1 MKLKK
6 LVSAV
11 VCAAMACVFAVSAF
25 AADPDTIAARRKDAV
40 DYLNGRG
47 LTSLASAVGQLDD
60 TVIDNVIESNW
71 TRSSLEYTLNNYAEQ
86 IEAAGTDT
94 AEIARLLRSAAADV
108 SSFGINIAITGV
120 NFDSNGNLVV
130 DATLNGIAVNE
141 TVALTTSTSGST
153 TTDEHPDI
161 AANKDENGNWHV
173 DEATTAAASSVTTT
187 AGGVIKATGDNSAV
201 VLVAGV
207 LVVAA
212 VLGLAVRKNSNVG

>member
-25 AADPDTIAARRKDAV
+25 AATETQMKDAKAWLSANGISYDISEAEV
-40 DYLNGRG
+40 DKI
-47 LTSLASAVGQLDD
+47 VD
-60 TVIDNVIESNW
+60 TFG
-71 TRSSLEYTLNNYAEQ
+71 TQAAA
-86 IEAAGTDT
+86 EAA
-94 AEIARLLRSAAADV
+94 ANKIIADV
-108 SSFGINIAITGV
+108 KANPGNAANIVKDALAGYGV
-120 NFDSNGNLVV
+120 TVTDLSV
-130 DATLNGIAVNE
+130 TVNADG
-141 TVALTTSTSGST
+141 TVSGSGT
-153 TTDEHPDI
+153 INGKSVSASVYSEAAKDQHRDI

-173 DEATTAAASSVTTT
+173 DEATTSAAAAVTSGT
-187 AGGVIKATGDNSAV
+187 AASGVIKATGDNSAV

>member
-25 AADPDTIAARRKDAV
+25 AATETQMKDAKAWLSANGINYDISEAEV
-40 DYLNGRG
+40 DKI
-47 LTSLASAVGQLDD
+47 VGTFKTQ
-60 TVIDNVIESNW
+60 
-71 TRSSLEYTLNNYAEQ
+71 AAA
-86 IEAAGTDT
+86 EAA
-94 AEIARLLRSAAADV
+94 ANKIIADV
-108 SSFGINIAITGV
+108 KANPGNAANIVTEALADYGVTVTGLSVTV
-120 NFDSNGNLVV
+120 NADG
-130 DATLNGIAVNE
+130 TI
-141 TVALTTSTSGST
+141 SGSGT
-153 TTDEHPDI
+153 VNGKSVAASVYSEAAKDEHPDI

-173 DEATTAAASSVTTT
+173 DEATTAAASSVTT
-187 AGGVIKATGDNSAV
+187 AASGVIKATGDNSAV